1 MIAYL
6 VSLAGLFV
14 AAWAII
20 KYLIL
25 HEIRLD
31 ANTFKTLYEVAK
43 TNEKFLIREEFNSDV
58 KPPLEYFALIHIENA
73 PWFLLSHS
81 ERLLTAGWTG
91 KENITYLSCLRWSSK
106 KMKEFLSVKLQEMQ
120 LAHLGLPVELIT
132 PHFTD
137 RIGSLKQEFPA
148 PLISP
153 TLWHDIDQD
162 VEKVNNKELQK
173 TSLLLYGSPGNGKT
187 SFVKY
192 LATKYKLPIKVI
204 TFDPQFSNHD
214 LMAMFGQI
222 TPRCLVLFEDF
233 DNYFD
238 KRDCIIG
245 NGNKEIR
252 FTFDIILNALDGVYN
267 TYENV
272 VFVMTVNDIEKVDE
286 ALRNRPSRFKF
297 VREFGCP
304 DLQTKLLLLPE
315 EWANGTQDK
324 PLNLDQIL
332 RLKEF
337 YALDLS
343 LENALKLIGFRN

>member
-1 MIAYL
+1 MAYFLSLVGFIVTVWATLKYL
-6 VSLAGLFV
+6 VF
-14 AAWAII
+14 
-20 KYLIL
+20 Y
-25 HEIRLD
+25 EIRLD
-31 ANTFKTLYEVAK
+31 ANTFKTLYEVMK
-43 TNEKFLIREEFNSDV
+43 SEKQFLLREEFVSEV
-58 KPPLEYFALIHIENA
+58 KPPLEYVAFVYMKDA
-73 PWFLLSHS
+73 PYFFLSHS
-81 ERLLTAGWTG
+81 ERLMTAGWTS
-91 KENITYLSCLRWSSK
+91 KENVSYITCFRWSSK
-106 KMKEFLSVKLQEMQ
+106 KIKNFLGMKLQDLQ
-120 LAHLGLPVELIT
+120 LEKLGLAVELIT

-137 RIGSLKQEFPA
+137 RIGSIKQEFPE
-148 PLISP
+148 PLLPKKI
-153 TLWHDIDQD
+153 WQDIDEE
-162 VEKVNNKELQK
+162 VKKTANHELKK
-173 TSLLLYGSPGNGKT
+173 TSLLLYGPPGNGKT

-286 ALRNRPSRFKF
+286 ALKNRPSRFKF